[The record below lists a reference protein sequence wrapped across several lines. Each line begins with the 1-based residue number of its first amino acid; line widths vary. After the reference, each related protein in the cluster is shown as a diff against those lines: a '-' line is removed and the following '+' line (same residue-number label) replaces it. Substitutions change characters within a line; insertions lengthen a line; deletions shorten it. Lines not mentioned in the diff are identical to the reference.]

1 MASELICYCSDN
13 MRFIVDEITKIPDEG
28 KRSLVL
34 YGEIER
40 GTLRKGMTVHLEI
53 LGQSFTVQSIVAD
66 NERPDQASTGQQVGV
81 VLAGLQNVRV
91 QLGEVL
97 VEAAED
103 GV

>member
-1 MASELICYCSDN
+1 
-13 MRFIVDEITKIPDEG
+13 MRFIVDEITKVPDEG

-34 YGEIER
+34 YGEVER
-40 GTLRKGMTVHLEI
+40 GTLRKGMNVHLEI
-53 LGQSFTVQSIVAD
+53 LGQGFTVQSIVAGD
-66 NERPDQASTGQQVGV
+66 DRPDQASTGQQVGV

-97 VEAAED
+97 VEVAAD